1 MIAKIEIH
9 PAANLFPMMAE
20 DQFQLLKADIQEHGQ
35 REDAVVWKGLL
46 IDGRNRVR
54 ACRELGLEPEV
65 AELPDED
72 DPVAYVISHNLHR
85 RHLSTNQRACVA
97 AKLATLK
104 HGGDRQSEE
113 FKGSIDLSCQDD
125 AATLLNVSVPALKR
139 AKHVIENASSAVI
152 DAVESDEIKASLAYK
167 FIGLCDG
174 KRDQAKIV
182 KEGVKA
188 VRAYVKE
195 KAPPKAK
202 KKKATEPL
210 IETNAEYTTEALVEN
225 AEAIKGLKAA
235 RNPVVVISKVLFD
248 MDPEQVTSI
257 LLHCETLLERRS

>member
-104 HGGDRQSEE
+104 NGANQHAKE
-113 FKGSIDLSCQDD
+113 GSSNDLPSQDE

-139 AKHVIENASSAVI
+139 AKHVIENGSSAVV

-167 FIGLCDG
+167 FIGLCEG
-174 KRDQAKIV
+174 KRDQAKLV

-195 KAPPKAK
+195 KVPPKEKGKEA
-202 KKKATEPL
+202 EPL